1 MGFIMGGLDSDS
13 YDRQYSDRVL
23 LRRILSYFKPQS
35 RPMITSAVVILLA
48 AISDALLPIALA
60 KGIDLLASQPSL
72 AAVLLFC
79 GAVILLQS
87 LGWVMNYIRQR
98 NSARAIADVVLKLRE
113 DVFQAVSKHDLS
125 FYDEQPTGKL
135 VSRITSDTQDFS
147 TTVDLTM
154 NLVSQLGAIIL
165 VAIFAF
171 SVSVKLTLILLAMTP
186 IVFVIALGFRKIAR
200 RVTQNARRV
209 MAKVNANI
217 QESVSGIAIA
227 KGFRQ
232 EATMYDDFKAL
243 NRQAYGV
250 NLTRGLVMATIFPII
265 GGTFGL
271 VAGVMLYFGGSTAL
285 QGLTTVGGL
294 LPVGAITIGGWY
306 LFIQAMG
313 IFWFPMT
320 NIASFWSQFQD
331 GLSSAERVFALIDAK
346 PQVIQ
351 ADNQPVP
358 RLLGEIHF
366 RHVHLSY
373 TGKDVVLPDLN
384 LIIPA
389 HETIALVGHTGAGKT
404 SIARLLGRFYEFQ
417 SGEILVDGHDIR
429 TFNLEQY
436 RRQLG
441 FVPQVPFLFSGS
453 VSDNIRY
460 GRPEATDAEVAAIAH
475 EVAGGDWVKGLPD
488 GLASDVGERGA
499 RLSMGQR
506 QLVALAR
513 VLLHN
518 PAIFILDEATA
529 SVDPFTEVQI
539 QRGLVRVMQNR
550 TSLVIAHRLF
560 TVRHAHRIIVLKDGA
575 IIEEGNHNALLERKG
590 HYAELYDTYFRH
602 QSLDYIER
610 AAILVKAKLATKA
623 ASG

>member
-23 LRRILSYFKPQS
+23 LRRILLYFKPQS

-48 AISDALLPIALA
+48 AIFDALLPIALA
-60 KGIDLLASQPSL
+60 KGIDLLASNPSL
-72 AAVLLFC
+72 AAVLLFS

-98 NSARAIADVVLKLRE
+98 NSARAIGDVVLKLRE

-147 TTVDLTM
+147 LTVDLTM

-186 IVFVIALGFRKIAR
+186 IVFAIALGFRRIAR
-200 RVTQNARRV
+200 RVTLNARRV

-265 GGTFGL
+265 GGTFGI

-285 QGLTTVGGL
+285 QGLTTAGGL
-294 LPVGAITIGGWY
+294 LPIGAITIGGWY
-306 LFIQAMG
+306 LFMQAMG

-351 ADNQPVP
+351 NDIQPVP
-358 RLLGEIHF
+358 RLLGEVQF
-366 RHVHLSY
+366 QHVHLSY
-373 TGKDVVLPDLN
+373 TGKDVVLPDLS
-384 LIIPA
+384 LTIPA

-460 GRPEATDAEVAAIAH
+460 GKPEATDAEVAVIAH

-488 GLASDVGERGA
+488 GLATDVGERGA

-513 VLLHN
+513 VLLHD

-539 QRGLVRVMQNR
+539 QRGLVRVMQHR
-550 TSLVIAHRLF
+550 TSLIIAHRLF

-575 IIEEGNHNALLERKG
+575 IIEEGNHDELLERKG

-610 AAILVKAKLATKA
+610 AAILVKAKLAT
-623 ASG
+623 

>member
-23 LRRILSYFKPQS
+23 LRRILSYFTPQS

-48 AISDALLPIALA
+48 AIFDALLPIALA
-60 KGIDLLASQPSL
+60 KGIDLLASNPSL
-72 AAVLLFC
+72 AAVLLFS

-98 NSARAIADVVLKLRE
+98 NSARAIGDVVLKLRE

-147 TTVDLTM
+147 LTVDLTM

-186 IVFVIALGFRKIAR
+186 IVFAIALGFRRIAR
-200 RVTQNARRV
+200 RVTLNARRV

-265 GGTFGL
+265 GGTFGI

-285 QGLTTVGGL
+285 QGLTTAGGL
-294 LPVGAITIGGWY
+294 LPIGAITIGGWY
-306 LFIQAMG
+306 LFMQAMG

-351 ADNQPVP
+351 NDIQPVP
-358 RLLGEIHF
+358 RLLGEVQF
-366 RHVHLSY
+366 QHVHLSY
-373 TGKDVVLPDLN
+373 TGKDVVLPDLS
-384 LIIPA
+384 LTIPA

-460 GRPEATDAEVAAIAH
+460 GKPEATDAEVAVIAH

-488 GLASDVGERGA
+488 GLATDVGERGA

-513 VLLHN
+513 VLLHD

-539 QRGLVRVMQNR
+539 QRGLVRVMQHR
-550 TSLVIAHRLF
+550 TSLIIAHRLF

-575 IIEEGNHNALLERKG
+575 IIEEGNHDELLERKG

-610 AAILVKAKLATKA
+610 AAILVKAKLAT
-623 ASG
+623 

>member
-13 YDRQYSDRVL
+13 YDRQYSDRAL
-23 LRRILSYFKPQS
+23 LARILSYFKPQS
-35 RPMITSAVVILLA
+35 RPMILSAVVILFA
-48 AISDALLPIALA
+48 AIFDALLPIALA
-60 KGIDLLASQPSL
+60 KGIDLLASNPSM
-72 AAVLLFC
+72 AAVLFFS

-113 DVFQAVSKHDLS
+113 DVFEAVSRHDLS

-147 TTVDLTM
+147 ATVDLTM

-171 SVSVKLTLILLAMTP
+171 SVSVKLTLILLAMSP
-186 IVFVIALGFRKIAR
+186 IVFAIALGFRRIAR
-200 RVTQNARRV
+200 KVTQNSRRV

-232 EATMYDDFKAL
+232 EATMYDEFKAL

-250 NLTRGLVMATIFPII
+250 NLTRGLVLATIFPII
-265 GGTFGL
+265 GGTFGI

-294 LPVGAITIGGWY
+294 LPVGAITVGGWY
-306 LFIQAMG
+306 LFMQAMG

-351 ADNQPVP
+351 IANQPVP
-358 RLLGEIHF
+358 RLMGKVQF
-366 RHVHLSY
+366 KHVHLSY
-373 TGKDVVLPDLN
+373 TGKDIVLPDLS
-384 LIIPA
+384 LTVPA

-417 SGEILVDGHDIR
+417 SGEILVDDHDIR

-460 GRPEATDAEVAAIAH
+460 GKPEATDAEVASIAQ
-475 EVAGGDWVKGLPD
+475 EVAGGEWVKGLPD
-488 GLASDVGERGA
+488 GLDSDVGERGA

-513 VLLHN
+513 VLLHD

-550 TSLVIAHRLF
+550 TSLIIAHRLF
-560 TVRHAHRIIVLKDGA
+560 TVRHAHRIIVLKDGV
-575 IIEEGNHNALLERKG
+575 IIEEGSHDALLERKG

-610 AAILVKAKLATKA
+610 AAILAKAQLAT
-623 ASG
+623 

>member
-1 MGFIMGGLDSDS
+1 MGFIMGGPDSDS
-13 YDRQYSDRVL
+13 YDRQYSDRAL

-35 RPMITSAVVILLA
+35 RPMITSAAVILLA
-48 AISDALLPIALA
+48 AIFDALLPIALA
-60 KGIDLLASQPSL
+60 KGIDLLASNPSL
-72 AAVLLFC
+72 AAVLLFS

-147 TTVDLTM
+147 ATVDLTM

-186 IVFVIALGFRKIAR
+186 IVFAIALGFRRIAR

-232 EATMYDDFKAL
+232 EATMYDDFRAL

-265 GGTFGL
+265 GGTFGI

-306 LFIQAMG
+306 LFMQAMG

-351 ADNQPVP
+351 IDSQPVP
-358 RLLGEIHF
+358 RLLGEVQF
-366 RHVHLSY
+366 RHVQLSY
-373 TGKDVVLPDLN
+373 TGKDVVLPDLS
-384 LIIPA
+384 LTIPA
-389 HETIALVGHTGAGKT
+389 HETVALVGHTGAGKT

-429 TFNLEQY
+429 TFSLEQY

-460 GRPEATDAEVAAIAH
+460 GKPEATDAEVAAIAQ

-488 GLASDVGERGA
+488 GLATDVGERGA

-513 VLLHN
+513 VLLHD

-539 QRGLVRVMQNR
+539 QRGLVRVMQHR
-550 TSLVIAHRLF
+550 TSLIIAHRLF
-560 TVRHAHRIIVLKDGA
+560 TVRHAHRIIVLKDGV
-575 IIEEGNHNALLERKG
+575 IIEEGNHDALLERKG

-610 AAILVKAKLATKA
+610 AAILAKAQLAT
-623 ASG
+623 

>member
-23 LRRILSYFKPQS
+23 LRRILLYFKPQS

-48 AISDALLPIALA
+48 AIFDALLPIALA
-60 KGIDLLASQPSL
+60 KGIDLLASNPSL
-72 AAVLLFC
+72 AAVLLFS

-147 TTVDLTM
+147 LTVDLTM

-186 IVFVIALGFRKIAR
+186 IVFAIALGFRRIAR
-200 RVTQNARRV
+200 RVTLNARRV

-232 EATMYDDFKAL
+232 EATMYDDFKTL

-265 GGTFGL
+265 GGTFGI

-285 QGLTTVGGL
+285 QGLTTAGGL
-294 LPVGAITIGGWY
+294 LPIGAITIGGWY
-306 LFIQAMG
+306 LFMQAMG

-351 ADNQPVP
+351 NDIQPVP
-358 RLLGEIHF
+358 RLLGEVQF
-366 RHVHLSY
+366 QHVHLSY
-373 TGKDVVLPDLN
+373 TGKDVVLPDLS
-384 LIIPA
+384 LTIPA

-460 GRPEATDAEVAAIAH
+460 GKPEATDAEVAVIAH

-488 GLASDVGERGA
+488 GLATDVGERGA

-513 VLLHN
+513 VLLHD

-539 QRGLVRVMQNR
+539 QRGLVRVMQHR
-550 TSLVIAHRLF
+550 TSLIIAHRLF

-575 IIEEGNHNALLERKG
+575 IIEEGNHDELLERKG

-610 AAILVKAKLATKA
+610 AAILVKAKLAT
-623 ASG
+623 

>member
-23 LRRILSYFKPQS
+23 LRRILSYFTPQS

-48 AISDALLPIALA
+48 AIFDALLPIALA
-60 KGIDLLASQPSL
+60 KGIDLLASNPSL
-72 AAVLLFC
+72 AAVLLFS
-79 GAVILLQS
+79 GSVILLQS

-147 TTVDLTM
+147 LTVDLTM

-186 IVFVIALGFRKIAR
+186 IVFAIALGFRRIAR
-200 RVTQNARRV
+200 RVTLNARRV

-265 GGTFGL
+265 GGTFGI

-285 QGLTTVGGL
+285 QGLTTAGGL
-294 LPVGAITIGGWY
+294 LPIGAITIGGWY
-306 LFIQAMG
+306 LFMQAMG

-351 ADNQPVP
+351 NDIQPVP
-358 RLLGEIHF
+358 RLLGEVQF
-366 RHVHLSY
+366 QHVHLSY
-373 TGKDVVLPDLN
+373 TGKDVVLPDLS
-384 LIIPA
+384 LTIPA

-460 GRPEATDAEVAAIAH
+460 GKPEATDAEVAVIAH

-488 GLASDVGERGA
+488 GLATDVGERGA

-513 VLLHN
+513 VLLHD

-539 QRGLVRVMQNR
+539 QRGLVRVMQHR
-550 TSLVIAHRLF
+550 TSLIIAHRLF

-575 IIEEGNHNALLERKG
+575 IIEEGNHDELLERKG

-610 AAILVKAKLATKA
+610 AAILVKAKLAT
-623 ASG
+623 

>member
-23 LRRILSYFKPQS
+23 LRRILTYFKPQS
-35 RPMITSAVVILLA
+35 RPMITSAVVILFA
-48 AISDALLPIALA
+48 AIFDALLPIALA
-60 KGIDLLASQPSL
+60 KGIDLLASNPSL
-72 AAVLLFC
+72 TAVLLFSV
-79 GAVILLQS
+79 AVILLQS

-147 TTVDLTM
+147 ATVDLTM

-186 IVFVIALGFRKIAR
+186 VVFVIALGFRRIAR
-200 RVTQNARRV
+200 KVTQNARRV

-265 GGTFGL
+265 GGTFGI
-271 VAGVMLYFGGSTAL
+271 VAGVMLYFGGSTAF
-285 QGLTTVGGL
+285 QGLTTVRGL

-306 LFIQAMG
+306 LFMQAMG

-351 ADNQPVP
+351 TDNQPVP
-358 RLLGEIHF
+358 RLLGEIQF
-366 RHVHLSY
+366 QHVHLSY
-373 TGKDVVLPDLN
+373 TGKDVVLPDLS
-384 LIIPA
+384 LTIPA

-453 VSDNIRY
+453 VNDNIRY
-460 GRPEATDAEVAAIAH
+460 GKPEATDAEVAAIAH

-513 VLLHN
+513 VLLHD

-610 AAILVKAKLATKA
+610 AAILAKAQLAT
-623 ASG
+623 